1 MIFDTLNRLAQYKG
15 ICAGLDKLID
25 FTLSH
30 ELNALPAGRNE
41 IDGDLAW
48 MNVNVAPLVPEIY
61 NTTAMVKEL
70 AADLLF
76 VSAAMMPVNAFTN
89 SCYFTLRSG
98 GKTIITFIFD
108 SAFVWVICVPVA
120 FLLSRYTSLAILPMY
135 IAVQALDLIKCVI
148 GFYLVKKRKWVN
160 NLVAA

>member
-48 MNVNVAPLVPEIY
+48 MNVNVAPLVPE
-61 NTTAMVKEL
+61 T
-70 AADLLF
+70 DLYERHLEHLDLQIPLD
-76 VSAAMMPVNAFTN
+76 A
-89 SCYFTLRSG
+89 G
-98 GKTIITFIFD
+98 EIITVRPVEELEWDFEGETGFTHGP
-108 SAFVWVICVPVA
+108 AGTELHMVPGTFAVFFPGDA
-120 FLLSRYTSLAILPMY
+120 HNCGISQDGQTSCR
-135 IAVQALDLIKCVI
+135 K
-148 GFYLVKKRKWVN
+148 LVGKARI
-160 NLVAA
+160 

>member
-48 MNVNVAPLVPEIY
+48 MNVNVAPLVPE
-61 NTTAMVKEL
+61 T
-70 AADLLF
+70 DLYERHLEHLDLQIPLD
-76 VSAAMMPVNAFTN
+76 A
-89 SCYFTLRSG
+89 G
-98 GKTIITFIFD
+98 EIITVRPVEELEWDFEGETGFTHGP
-108 SAFVWVICVPVA
+108 AGTPLHMVPGTFAVFFPGDA
-120 FLLSRYTSLAILPMY
+120 HNCGISEAGQTSCR
-135 IAVQALDLIKCVI
+135 K
-148 GFYLVKKRKWVN
+148 LVGKARI
-160 NLVAA
+160 

>member
-48 MNVNVAPLVPEIY
+48 MNVNVAPLVPE
-61 NTTAMVKEL
+61 T
-70 AADLLF
+70 DLYERHLEHLDLQIPLD
-76 VSAAMMPVNAFTN
+76 A
-89 SCYFTLRSG
+89 G
-98 GKTIITFIFD
+98 EIITVKPVEELEWSFEGETGFTHGP
-108 SAFVWVICVPVA
+108 AGTPLHMVPGTFAVFFPGDA
-120 FLLSRYTSLAILPMY
+120 HNCGISEAGQTSCR
-135 IAVQALDLIKCVI
+135 K
-148 GFYLVKKRKWVN
+148 LVGKAKF
-160 NLVAA
+160 